1 MTPRAAHAHP
11 HLAELLALLR
21 REDFVDFG
29 IGVIELATNPRLNAV
44 HDRVDPRVML
54 VDDALHAGLLLR

>member
-1 MTPRAAHAHP
+1 VTPRAPHAHS
-11 HLAELLALLR
+11 HLAELFALLR

-29 IGVIELATNPRLNAV
+29 IGGIELATNLRLNAV